1 MVHKLTSFTGRV
13 QTACWSPCSS
23 VLLFTTTEEPFL
35 FALNFHTADA
45 DSAAA
50 NAVPVADLSHALI
63 GEDEE
68 M

>member
-1 MVHKLTSFTGRV
+1 M

-35 FALNFHTADA
+35 FALNFNTADA
-45 DSAAA
+45 DSAASA
-50 NAVPVADLSHALI
+50 NAVPVADLSQALVA
-63 GEDEE
+63 EDEE